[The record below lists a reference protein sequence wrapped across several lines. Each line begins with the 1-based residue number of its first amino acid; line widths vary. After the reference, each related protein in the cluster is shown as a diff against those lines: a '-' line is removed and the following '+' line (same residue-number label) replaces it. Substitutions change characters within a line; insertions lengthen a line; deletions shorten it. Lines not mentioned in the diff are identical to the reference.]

1 MFGIKLVDLILMFG
15 DIWLVFGGF
24 CVICL
29 GFRDGFLGLVGWLVG
44 WFWKNWILFWYFSMG
59 CVWF

>member
-29 GFRDGFLGLVGWLVG
+29 GFRDGFSGWVFGIGWLVGWLVLEELD
-44 WFWKNWILFWYFSMG
+44 FVLVF
-59 CVWF
+59 